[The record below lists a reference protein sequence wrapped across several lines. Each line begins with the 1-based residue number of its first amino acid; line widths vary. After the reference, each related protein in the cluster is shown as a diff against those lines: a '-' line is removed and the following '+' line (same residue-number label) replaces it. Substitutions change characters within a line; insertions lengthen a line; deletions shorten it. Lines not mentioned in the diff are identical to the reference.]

1 MRLKEPVT
9 QGLHFRRKARG
20 SKDSIAQGFSPEN
33 EATNKPGRLRPVQTF
48 PFCYFCL
55 QNKNCMNNF
64 WKDLPKPAFTL
75 APMED
80 VTDTTFR
87 QLLMEISDP
96 EFFHVVFT
104 EFTSTDG
111 MCHPVGRPNVIS
123 RLRVSDSEREL
134 LRKTGIKL
142 VAQIWGANPEKY
154 YQSVK
159 FICEEFD
166 FDGID
171 INMGCPVKKIVKQG
185 ACSALIGQNQLV
197 TEIIQATKEASCI
210 PVSVKTR
217 TGIKQHIT
225 EDWIGHLLE
234 HDLAAITL
242 HCRTQKDQSEAP
254 ADWNEITKAVNVRDS
269 SEKDIPLYGNG
280 DVISVEDAL
289 VKCDQT
295 GADGVMVGRGIFHN
309 PWFFNHPQIEISTQ
323 QKLDLLWRH
332 VDLFTETWGSEKH
345 FAILK
350 RFFKIYT
357 NSFYGAGH
365 LRAQLMETNSAG
377 EVRAVIDAFES

>member
-1 MRLKEPVT
+1 
-9 QGLHFRRKARG
+9 
-20 SKDSIAQGFSPEN
+20 
-33 EATNKPGRLRPVQTF
+33 
-48 PFCYFCL
+48 
-55 QNKNCMNNF
+55 
-64 WKDLPKPAFTL
+64 
-75 APMED
+75 MED

-96 EFFHVVFT
+96 KYFHVVFT

-111 MCHPVGRPNVIS
+111 LCHPVGRPNVIS
-123 RLRVSDSEREL
+123 RLKVNASEREL

-159 FICEEFD
+159 SICGEFD

-197 TEIIQATKEASCI
+197 TEIIQASKEASDI

-217 TGIKQHIT
+217 TGIKKHDT
-225 EDWIGHLLE
+225 ENWIGHLLDQ
-234 HDLAAITL
+234 DLAAITL

-254 ADWNEITKAVNVRDS
+254 ADWSEITKAVNVRNDS
-269 SEKDIPLYGNG
+269 GKDTPLYGNG
-280 DVISVEDAL
+280 DVASVEDAL
-289 VKCDQT
+289 LKCKET

-309 PWFFNHPQIEISTQ
+309 PWFFNYPQAEITTL

-332 VDLFTETWGSEKH
+332 VDLFTETWGPDKH

-357 NSFYGAGH
+357 NSFFGAGR
-365 LRAQLMETNSAG
+365 LRAELMETNSAD
-377 EVRAVIDAFES
+377 EVRIVLDNFIAYGEA